1 MLIKGEAYEFVKKY
15 VFTPS
20 EPVKPISTFAEPK
33 GVQTIIV
40 KYIVRVPSIPPEVL
54 NTLSKYMDVEHYIAY
69 YIFSCISN
77 KTLWKYP
84 AEGAFE
90 TEDQTTAL
98 WLAEMVRYYTGGCWI
113 IRSKDKYYIWT
124 RGYYHYVGA

>member
-40 KYIVRVPSIPPEVL
+40 KYIVPVPSIPPEIL
-54 NTLSKYMDVEHYIAY
+54 NILSKYIDVEHYIAY
-69 YIFSCISN
+69 LYSIAYPIKHGGN
-77 KTLWKYP
+77 THQKERLKQKTRPQHYGWLKWSD
-84 AEGAFE
+84 
-90 TEDQTTAL
+90 TTQEDA
-98 WLAEMVRYYTGGCWI
+98 G
-113 IRSKDKYYIWT
+113 
-124 RGYYHYVGA
+124 